1 MPSSRAGGGRYSP
14 STDALSGR
22 VRLDDDHVVAARTVK
37 AVERLEPVALAPG
50 EGIEAYEDPATVD

>member
-1 MPSSRAGGGRYSP
+1 
-14 STDALSGR
+14 LSGR